1 MAIDKLIPQY
11 LNKDEDARLIKGV
24 EMSDAL
30 NVRVSHESDGDQG
43 ILKNVLGNT
52 AIAASG
58 LSEAYPTGTNS
69 VLGSVASEAGKCI
82 YFFLYNSNGNHG
94 IYHYSHAT
102 NTYIKIYE
110 NSALNFSLSSFIKAD
125 VVINQ
130 FGEHLLY
137 FTDNRNEPRKI
148 NATKA
153 LENNYDAGVDNTATA
168 DNYLTVCKAAPQ
180 TPITFEFLS
189 TEGISSNALKNNC
202 FQFAYQYV
210 YDDGE
215 VSALSQYSEL
225 TVSRTNMAHNITTQ
239 NFFEN
244 QNNTL
249 RLTLTGLQAP
259 IEKIRVFARRNN
271 EGAFFRIDEVDHI
284 VGTQTIDFTNDGI
297 YTFLPDQEANK
308 LFDSV
313 PRRAFAQA
321 ISNNRLFYG
330 NYLEGF
336 DNIEARVDINPLYN
350 TTPQDFNIIADEALL
365 LESFGAD
372 GTIDENTVYKYF
384 KGIPAQDSL
393 SFTSNTFSQF
403 LSTPNA
409 NNSALTSSAPTTAPV
424 TVDIDI
430 SEFSDLAVIPSGNFV
445 CSIGVICD
453 SLAMGLFSD
462 DSGGFTAIANFVN
475 EDGSNPGLIETL
487 SGYVNLPSSFAFDF
501 LTRYDQGSFSS
512 PDRCINSLTPQGSIN
527 FETVSLLTSSASGG
541 GNSAIE
547 NFANKIAN
555 SLNGLTGIGLF
566 EAEGINAR
574 GTSNALPP
582 EVSPQSNIN
591 QGGVVV
597 LTNLFSQSVH
607 LNIDGPIIFEL
618 YQGHYVNDNGVDK
631 VRFHMRV
638 VESNLAINSCSFTGN
653 IYSESVVEDDQNFS
667 QALLELFS
675 FGFAETAFDADAI
688 LQTAEPLSQFYD
700 NFQFVPINIG
710 SENFTS
716 NNDSH
721 TLIDSF
727 SNGIV
732 TGYEGFRVAFSSI
745 DYVTEDGIS
754 GPSFKA
760 GADHE
765 FGIVYYDEKNRP
777 SAVQKLNSVSVS
789 HFGKEDRFG
798 NNGKTH
804 IDIKVLHDPPYWAS
818 KWAPVYSKNTTYEKI
833 LHTSIMEAALGKTET
848 YSDPLAPTGAGDSAP
863 LTRPIESALANATQG
878 TIYLSMRAL
887 EGKNNSH
894 KESKG
899 SLLSYEYKEGDMLRI
914 LQCLDINLNIIRP
927 LVEFPISFYKY
938 FPDDETNPISLSS
951 SSLLDNENN
960 YRRTG
965 WYLGIRDEGIN
976 NFNAASVLS
985 NTDFFHNDCI
995 VEIYRPKSQV
1005 ENQIFY
1011 EVGKAFDIVEVNG
1024 VRTHAG
1030 DRPNTSPDPF
1040 SLTVDSL
1047 NTFFSNQRLYVG
1059 DQVFFQQLANQNVFI
1074 TQVLPV
1080 QDGGFTYT
1088 FQPNLPQPLVSLIGQ
1103 SIPLNSANGMFF
1115 GAITLT
1121 FGDVYFRRRSLL
1133 SNVRDSAINNQPNP
1147 AKPSDQ
1153 LYKRYYIEDESVSD
1167 FFDSKAVAIGRPH
1180 VEMPEQAEIQR
1191 TSSVT
1196 YSDAFALDSSRLNLS
1211 SFNPSLFPF
1220 KDYNSRDGD
1229 ICFMLDNSETLMV
1242 MQENKVSST
1251 PIGRTLIEDAGGGQL
1266 VTSMNVMGTETFFGG
1281 DYGPGKQPESVV
1293 ERFGKI
1299 YFCDVAKGAVVE
1311 ISGKGIKVVSA
1322 NNMDSYFGTKFSDIN
1337 SIVQTAYIPCGLD
1350 PDNDEYIVTIQAID
1364 KNAVSVPSVNGGIL
1378 SNVEKSSTTTF
1389 SDALCDIIFK
1399 DGGNSTWEKLSD
1411 NFQLEDQE
1419 WDNSGNG
1426 VIVLDKLADRGSCV
1440 VDSAL
1445 RSSTSSINVKLTTS
1459 NSSLG
1464 GTATVSLKDS
1474 SVNLPSSVTKQSD
1487 GSSIS
1492 LTLTSTS
1499 AHVTAETIAYS
1510 TTKDFW
1516 LTFYSFQP
1524 EMYEKLHDR
1533 FFSFFDGV
1541 MYRHNVNETR
1551 NNFYGG
1557 QNNSTL
1563 TLVSRAN
1570 PSDVKVYDAM
1580 SLEGNSSWS
1589 AVVSNTEQ
1597 TTGTMAST
1605 EFEEREGMYYR
1616 QIEKDTTANS
1626 TNNTSH
1632 KVVLGQVDSVS
1643 GSTIT
1648 FTSKI
1653 SNLPFGIG
1661 DTLFKLE
1668 SSSETSLSVTI
1679 ASISGRKQIT
1689 ASGTVSGLS
1698 AGDTVMAVSTA
1709 SINGD
1714 KMRDYHAQVALTN
1727 TATTPVELFA
1737 VNMVYKS
1744 SPLHNNS
1751 SVPSQDKK

>member
-30 NVRVSHESDGDQG
+30 NVRVSQEPDGDRG
-43 ILKNVLGNT
+43 IIKNVLGNT

-58 LSEAYPTGTNS
+58 LSEEYPTGTNS

-153 LENNYDAGVDNTATA
+153 LENNYDAGIDNAATA

-189 TEGISSNALKNNC
+189 IEGISSNALKNNC

-239 NFFEN
+239 NFFED

-284 VGTQTIDFTNDGI
+284 VGTQTIDFANDGI
-297 YTFLPDQEANK
+297 YTFLADQEANK

-313 PRRAFAQA
+313 PRKAFAQA

-336 DNIEARVDINPLYN
+336 DNIETRVDINPFYN
-350 TTPQDFNIIADEALL
+350 ITPKDFSISADEALL
-365 LESFGAD
+365 LESFGPVD
-372 GTIDENTVYKYF
+372 SIDFIQVYKYF
-384 KGIPAQDSL
+384 AGLTGQAGL
-393 SFTSNTFSQF
+393 AFTSNTFSQF

-409 NNSALTSSAPTTAPV
+409 DNSALTSSASTTAPV

-430 SEFSDLAVIPSGNFV
+430 SEFSDLNIIPEGNFV
-445 CSIGVICD
+445 CSLNVTCD
-453 SLAMGLFSD
+453 SLAMGMFT
-462 DSGGFTAIANFVN
+462 GTGAGFTATANFLT
-475 EDGSNPGLIETL
+475 EDGDNPGSIETL
-487 SGYVNLPSSFAFDF
+487 SGYENLPSTFEFFF
-501 LTRYDQGSFSS
+501 LEKYNPDSTREN
-512 PDRCINSLTPQGSIN
+512 RSIN
-527 FETVSLLTSSASGG
+527 NLFPESSISFETLSSFTQTSSGE

-555 SLNGLTGIGLF
+555 SLNGLTTVAIFGG
-566 EAEGINAR
+566 AEINAR
-574 GTSNALPP
+574 GFTDDLPP
-582 EVSPQSNIN
+582 EVVAN
-591 QGGVVV
+591 
-597 LTNLFSQSVH
+597 TNLQFQDVD
-607 LNIDGPIIFEL
+607 LNIGGPITFEL
-618 YQGHYVNDNGVDK
+618 YQGHYLNDNGVDK
-631 VRFHMRV
+631 VRFHLRV
-638 VESNLAINSCSFTGN
+638 IESNLTINSISLPGN
-653 IYSESVVEDDQNFS
+653 IFSESVLEEDQNILDAF
-667 QALLELFS
+667 LEFFS
-675 FGFAETAFDADAI
+675 FGSISTSFDADAI

-700 NFQFVPINIG
+700 NLQFVPINIG
-710 SENFTS
+710 SQNFAAPTG
-716 NNDSH
+716 H

-727 SNGIV
+727 SDGIV
-732 TGYEGFRVAFSSI
+732 TGYEGFRVSSSSI
-745 DYVTEDGIS
+745 DYVTEDSTS

-798 NNGKTH
+798 NNGITH
-804 IDIKVLHDPPYWAS
+804 IDIKILHDPPYWAS

-848 YSDPLAPTGAGDSAP
+848 YSDPLAPQQGESAA
-863 LTRPIESALANATQG
+863 LTRPIESALAGATQG

-899 SLLSYEYKEGDMLRI
+899 SLLSYEYKEGDMLRV
-914 LQCLDINLNIIRP
+914 LQCLDNELNIIRP
-927 LVEFPISFYKY
+927 LAEFPISFYRY
-938 FPDDETNPISLSS
+938 FPDDETNPITLSAS
-951 SSLLDNENN
+951 STLPNENN

-965 WYLGIRDEGIN
+965 WYLGIRDEGID
-976 NFNAASVLS
+976 NFNVSSVAGG
-985 NTDFFHNDCI
+985 TDFFHNDCI

-1040 SLTVDSL
+1040 PLTVDSG

-1059 DQVFFQQLANQNVFI
+1059 DEVFFQQIGTQNVFV

-1080 QDGGFTYT
+1080 EGGGFTYS
-1088 FQPNLPQPLVSLIGQ
+1088 FQPNLPQTLVSLIGQ
-1103 SIPLNSANGMFF
+1103 SIPQNSATGMFF

-1121 FGDVYFRRRSLL
+1121 FGDVYFRKRSLL
-1133 SNVRDSAINNQPNP
+1133 SNPKDSDINGQPNP
-1147 AKPSDQ
+1147 AKPSEQ
-1153 LYKRYYIEDESVSD
+1153 FYKRYYIEDESVSD

-1180 VEMPEQAEIQR
+1180 IEMPEQAEIQR

-1266 VTSMNVMGTETFFGG
+1266 VTSINVMGTETFYGG

-1311 ISGKGIKVVSA
+1311 ISGKGIKLISA
-1322 NNMDSYFGTKFSDIN
+1322 INMDSYFGTKFSDIN
-1337 SIVQTAYIPCGLD
+1337 SVTQTAKIPCGLD
-1350 PDNDEYIVTIQAID
+1350 PDNDEYIVTVQAID
-1364 KNAVSVPSVNGGIL
+1364 TRRIDVPSVNGGTL
-1378 SNVEKSSTTTF
+1378 SNVSKSSTTTF
-1389 SDALCDIIFK
+1389 NDALCDIIFK

-1426 VIVLDKLADRGSCV
+1426 VIVLDKLADRGSCI

-1445 RSSTSSINVKLTTS
+1445 RTSTSSINVKLTTS

-1474 SVNLPSSVTKQSD
+1474 SVDLPASVTKQSD

-1499 AHVTAETIAYS
+1499 GHVTAETIAYS
-1510 TTKDFW
+1510 TTKEFW

-1533 FFSFFDGV
+1533 FFSFLGGV
-1541 MYRHNVNETR
+1541 MHRHNVNETR
-1551 NNFYGG
+1551 NNFYGV

-1563 TLVSRAN
+1563 TVVSRAN
-1570 PSDVKVYDAM
+1570 PSDIKVYDAM
-1580 SLEGNSSWS
+1580 SLEGNFSWD
-1589 AVVSNTEQ
+1589 AIVSNTNQ
-1597 TTGTMAST
+1597 TTGTMANS
-1605 EFEEREGMYYR
+1605 EFEQREGLFYR
-1616 QIEKDTTANS
+1616 QIEKDATSNS
-1626 TNNTSH
+1626 TTNTSH
-1632 KVVLGQVDSVS
+1632 KVVLGQVASVS

-1661 DTLFKLE
+1661 DSLFKLE
-1668 SSSETSLSVTI
+1668 SSSETNLSVTI
-1679 ASISGRKQIT
+1679 SSVSGRKEIT

-1698 AGDTVMAVSTA
+1698 AGDTVMAVSSA

-1727 TATTPVELFA
+1727 SATTPVELFA

-1751 SVPSQDKK
+1751 SIPSQNKK

>member
-30 NVRVSHESDGDQG
+30 NVRVSQEPDGDRG
-43 ILKNVLGNT
+43 IIKNVLGNT

-153 LENNYDAGVDNTATA
+153 LENNYDAAINNAATA

-189 TEGISSNALKNNC
+189 IEGISSNSLKNNC

-225 TVSRTNMAHNITTQ
+225 AVSPTNLAHDITAQ
-239 NFFEN
+239 NFFED
-244 QNNTL
+244 QNNAL

-271 EGAFFRIDEVDHI
+271 EGAFFRIDEVSHV
-284 VGTQTIDFTNDGI
+284 VGTQTIDFANDGI

-313 PRRAFAQA
+313 PRKAFSQA

-336 DNIEARVDINPLYN
+336 DNIQTRVLIDPLYKISPSLFDLTGGVGQTLQEFVQSN
-350 TTPQDFNIIADEALL
+350 LL
-365 LESFGAD
+365 LADTRSGFRFLLGQDYPIDLTNSSLGPFVDSDELAMYYDTGTQAPACVEIDLSDIAQFSTIPAGFFSFDIGVTFDELGMGIPDNIPGQD
-372 GTIDENTVYKYF
+372 GQNIFSDYFVYKAVFQDDDGNAPDELSETGAEF
-384 KGIPAQDSL
+384 KILFLIRQNEGAEYGFQ
-393 SFTSNTFSQF
+393 SNTPPGTGIHHLVPIAPLQFSGTADI
-403 LSTPNA
+403 LTETTETANA
-409 NNSALTSSAPTTAPV
+409 
-424 TVDIDI
+424 
-430 SEFSDLAVIPSGNFV
+430 
-445 CSIGVICD
+445 SI
-453 SLAMGLFSD
+453 
-462 DSGGFTAIANFVN
+462 
-475 EDGSNPGLIETL
+475 E
-487 SGYVNLPSSFAFDF
+487 
-501 LTRYDQGSFSS
+501 
-512 PDRCINSLTPQGSIN
+512 
-527 FETVSLLTSSASGG
+527 
-541 GNSAIE
+541 E
-547 NFANKIAN
+547 NFANKIIPL
-555 SLNGLTGIGLF
+555 LNGVTVTQAF
-566 EAEGINAR
+566 VASPPEGQDH
-574 GTSNALPP
+574 NALGISATGFTYGSTINYDEIFSSDTITGLDP
-582 EVSPQSNIN
+582 EFNLASNI
-591 QGGVVV
+591 
-597 LTNLFSQSVH
+597 
-607 LNIDGPIIFEL
+607 D
-618 YQGHYVNDNGVDK
+618 
-631 VRFHMRV
+631 
-638 VESNLAINSCSFTGN
+638 
-653 IYSESVVEDDQNFS
+653 
-667 QALLELFS
+667 
-675 FGFAETAFDADAI
+675 
-688 LQTAEPLSQFYD
+688 
-700 NFQFVPINIG
+700 IG
-710 SENFTS
+710 SVIGIKFEGSITFSLQNGSFLVTNSGPKVQFMLQVEEVNLQAKSLDFFASGLNEIYAPFNFISSSIGGSNFISGEQSGITS
-716 NNDSH
+716 LPDNPRTIRDSV
-721 TLIDSF
+721 
-727 SNGIV
+727 NEGIV
-732 TGYEGFRVAFSSI
+732 TAYKGFKTAFQSI
-745 DYVTEDGIS
+745 EMTSFITNTLA
-754 GPSFKA
+754 PSFKA
-760 GADHE
+760 GANHE
-765 FGIVYYDEKNRP
+765 FGVVYYDAKNRP
-777 SAVQKLNSVSVS
+777 SAVQKLGSVSVS
-789 HFGKEDRFG
+789 HFGLPDRFG
-798 NNGKTH
+798 NNGPTDM
-804 IDIKVLHDPPYWAS
+804 DIKLLHDPPYWAT

-833 LHTSIMEAALGKTET
+833 LHVSIMEAALGKTDT
-848 YSDPLAPTGAGDSAP
+848 YVDPLSPTSIN
-863 LTRPIESALANATQG
+863 RPVESALAGGAG
-878 TIYLSMRAL
+878 VIYLSMRGL
-887 EGKNNSH
+887 EGKNNSY
-894 KESKG
+894 KDSLG
-899 SLLSYEYKEGDMLRI
+899 ALLSYEYKEGDMVRVLE
-914 LQCLDINLNIIRP
+914 CLNSNGNKIRP
-927 LVEFPISFYKY
+927 LVEFPISFYN
-938 FPDDETNPISLSS
+938 FFRDDENNPIKLSTDS
-951 SSLLDNENN
+951 TDNEETI

-965 WYLGIRDEGIN
+965 WFLGIKDEGIE
-976 NFNAASVLS
+976 NFSAA
-985 NTDFFHNDCI
+985 NIAAGTDFFTNDCI

-1024 VRTHAG
+1024 ERTHGG
-1030 DRPNTSPDPF
+1030 DRPNTDITDPF
-1040 SLTVDSL
+1040 SVTILSSTSIFSL
-1047 NTFFSNQRLYVG
+1047 QRLYNG
-1059 DQVFFQQLANQNVFI
+1059 DAVLLNGSNLQTVFI
-1074 TQVLPV
+1074 EQVI
-1080 QDGGFTYT
+1080 
-1088 FQPNLPQPLVSLIGQ
+1088 PQPVGFNYIISSFTLPGSTINLNEIIGTTFP
-1103 SIPLNSANGMFF
+1103 SSTATFMFPGVVTLN
-1115 GAITLT
+1115 
-1121 FGDVYFRRRSLL
+1121 FGDVYFRRRTLL
-1133 SNVRDSAINNQPNP
+1133 TNPVVAGTPSEITPSNQF
-1147 AKPSDQ
+1147 
-1153 LYKRYYIEDESVSD
+1153 YKTYFIEDESVSD

-1180 VEMPEQAEIQR
+1180 IEMPEQAEIQR

-1266 VTSMNVMGTETFFGG
+1266 VTSINVMGTETFYGG

-1311 ISGKGIKVVSA
+1311 ISGKGIKVISA

-1337 SIVQTAYIPCGLD
+1337 SIVQTAYVPCGLD

-1364 KNAVSVPSVNGGIL
+1364 KNAVSVPSVNGGTL
-1378 SNVEKSSTTTF
+1378 SNVSKSSTTTF

-1426 VIVLDKLADRGSCV
+1426 VIVLDKLADRGSCII
-1440 VDSAL
+1440 DSAL
-1445 RSSTSSINVKLTTS
+1445 RTSTSSINVKLTTS

-1474 SVNLPSSVTKQSD
+1474 SVDLPSSVTKQSD

-1499 AHVTAETIAYS
+1499 GHVTAETIAYS
-1510 TTKDFW
+1510 TTKEFW

-1533 FFSFFDGV
+1533 FFSFFGGV

-1551 NNFYGG
+1551 NNFYGV

-1632 KVVLGQVDSVS
+1632 KVVLGQVNSVS

-1668 SSSETSLSVTI
+1668 SSSETSLSVTL
-1679 ASISGRKQIT
+1679 SSVSGRKQIT

-1714 KMRDYHAQVALTN
+1714 KMRDYHAQVDLTN